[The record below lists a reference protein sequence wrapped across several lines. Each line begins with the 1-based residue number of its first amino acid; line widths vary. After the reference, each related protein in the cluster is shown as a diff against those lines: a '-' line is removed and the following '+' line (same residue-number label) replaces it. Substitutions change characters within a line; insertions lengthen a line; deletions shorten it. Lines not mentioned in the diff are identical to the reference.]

1 MTESRPS
8 KMIDVSA
15 KDRTHRTAV
24 ATGRVQVS
32 AGLLDRI
39 RAGGIE
45 KGDPIEIAR
54 IAGIAATKRTPEILP
69 LCHPIAVTRA
79 ELKIEPADPDH
90 VEFQAHV
97 EGYDRT
103 GVEMEALTAV
113 AAACLCFYDVC
124 KKHDREMV
132 IESIR
137 LERKSGG
144 RSGDY
149 VREAP

>member
-1 MTESRPS
+1 VRVSPS
-8 KMIDVSA
+8 
-15 KDRTHRTAV
+15 
-24 ATGRVQVS
+24 
-32 AGLLDRI
+32 LLTRI
-39 RAGGIE
+39 RVGEIE
-45 KGDPIEIAR
+45 KGDPVEIAR

-69 LCHPIAVTRA
+69 LCHPIALTRA
-79 ELKIEPADPDH
+79 ELKIELTEPDH
-90 VEFQAHV
+90 VDISAHV

-113 AAACLCFYDVC
+113 AASCLCFYDVC

-137 LERKSGG
+137 LERKTGG

-149 VREAP
+149 VREDR